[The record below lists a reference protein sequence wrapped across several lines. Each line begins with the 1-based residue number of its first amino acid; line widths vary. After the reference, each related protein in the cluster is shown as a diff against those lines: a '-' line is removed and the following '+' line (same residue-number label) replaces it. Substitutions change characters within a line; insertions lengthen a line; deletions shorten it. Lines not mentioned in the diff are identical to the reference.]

1 MNDAQTRQLAP
12 FREIV
17 PSADPDWVER
27 FVTEA
32 RLQDLD
38 GATIGDA
45 LATIESHLRETGEP
59 VADAFG
65 PPIEY
70 AAELAASGAAAAPG
84 ISRLTVGS
92 VLLGLTGL
100 LVPVAVRAWL
110 ADRAVEVDGGGLAS
124 AVTLAL
130 CAAVILLRTTAVLRF
145 LTSRRIASFFV
156 WLAVLTAMV
165 AAMLVSR
172 RAWPDPIVTVPPVTV
187 LIVGLVALMGAT
199 WLSWIDQT
207 PDPVRPPGV
216 SNPGRARFAWVAVF
230 SYVLVAV
237 AATLVTVVVFLV
249 TRASAT

>member
-1 MNDAQTRQLAP
+1 MNDAHTRQLAR

-17 PSADPDWVER
+17 PTADPDWVER

-38 GATIGDA
+38 GAAIGDA
-45 LATIESHLRETGEP
+45 LATIESHIRETGEP

-70 AAELAASGAAAAPG
+70 AAALAASGASAAPG

-100 LVPVAVRAWL
+100 LVPVAVGAWV
-110 ADRAVEVDGGGLAS
+110 AERSVEVDGGGVAS
-124 AVTLAL
+124 AVALAL
-130 CAAVILLRTTAVLRF
+130 GGTVILLRTNAVLRVF
-145 LTSRRIASFFV
+145 ARRRVASFSV

-165 AAMLVSR
+165 AAMLVGR
-172 RAWPDPIVTVPPVTV
+172 RAWPDPIVTVPPVTL
-187 LIVGLVALMGAT
+187 LIVGLVALVGAT

-207 PDPVRPPGV
+207 SDRVRPPGV
-216 SNPGRARFAWVAVF
+216 ANPGRARFAWVAVL

-237 AATLVTVVVFLV
+237 AGTLVTVVVFLV
-249 TRASAT
+249 TRANAT